1 MEEVERTFT
10 DEGREVSIF
19 WNVMFQSISLRQGH
33 INEVTI
39 KVPDNYV
46 ESGPERKLLG
56 VTFDEHLK
64 FSDHLDELSKRISRK
79 IGVLMRPKNLIPTL
93 AKLRI
98 YKSYILPQL
107 TYCQT
112 VLHFCRKSDSRKIK
126 RLQERELRSVYCDK
140 SSAYNELLV
149 RAKLPSLLNRRLHE
163 IAIVLYKVKYNLC
176 HR

>member
-1 MEEVERTFT
+1 
-10 DEGREVSIF
+10 
-19 WNVMFQSISLRQGH
+19 MFQSISLRQGH
-33 INEVTI
+33 INEVMTI

-64 FSDHLDELSKRISRK
+64 FTDHLDELSKRISRK

-112 VLHFCRKSDSRKIK
+112 VLHFCRNLIAGRLRDSK
-126 RLQERELRSVYCDK
+126 RE
-140 SSAYNELLV
+140 
-149 RAKLPSLLNRRLHE
+149 SLDQY
-163 IAIVLYKVKYNLC
+163 IVTKVVHTMNFL
-176 HR
+176 

>member
-1 MEEVERTFT
+1 
-10 DEGREVSIF
+10 
-19 WNVMFQSISLRQGH
+19 MFQSISLRQGH
-33 INEVTI
+33 INEVMTI

-64 FSDHLDELSKRISRK
+64 FSDHLDELSKKMSRK

-107 TYCQT
+107 TIVRRSCT
-112 VLHFCRKSDSRKIK
+112 FVENLIAGRLRDSKRERLDQYIVIK
-126 RLQERELRSVYCDK
+126 G
-140 SSAYNELLV
+140 SAYDEL
-149 RAKLPSLLNRRLHE
+149 SCN
-163 IAIVLYKVKYNLC
+163 
-176 HR
+176 

>member
-1 MEEVERTFT
+1 
-10 DEGREVSIF
+10 
-19 WNVMFQSISLRQGH
+19 MFQSISLRQGH
-33 INEVTI
+33 INEVMTI

-46 ESGPERKLLG
+46 ESG

-64 FSDHLDELSKRISRK
+64 FTDHLDELSKRISRK

-107 TYCQT
+107 TFCQT

-163 IAIVLYKVKYNLC
+163 IAIVLYKVEYNLC
-176 HR
+176 PR